1 MSDLGRWMEASR
13 EDVRPRWSGERA
25 QSVLGGVRGRLRRRR
40 QARAVAAGLAAAALA
55 LFVVLGGGRATVGR
69 APVARVDA
77 PATAAARDWTATRTD
92 PSGDLRLIEA
102 SPARVVVRVERG
114 AARFEVRRAA
124 ARLFRVEAGS
134 VAVQVLG
141 TAFTVARAGDGA
153 EVSVEEG
160 RVRVFWAGQYADLAA
175 GARETFPR
183 PGMGPAADAGATA
196 EEPVAVPVAPEAPVA
211 PRAAPA
217 RSPRA
222 WAALAE
228 AGRYDDAYAALRAGG
243 GPAAR
248 SIADLLLAADV
259 ARLSHHPEAAVD
271 PLRRVLDG
279 HRDDPRAPLA
289 AFTLGRLLLDDLG
302 APLDAARA
310 FARARELDPDGELSE
325 DAMAREVEAWSRA
338 GEGERARALAAAYLA
353 RHPDGRRARSVRRF
367 GGIE

>member
-1 MSDLGRWMEASR
+1 MEASR

-25 QSVLGGVRGRLRRRR
+25 RSVLGGVRGRLRRRR
-40 QARAVAAGLAAAALA
+40 WARATAAGLAAAAMA
-55 LFVVLGGGRATVGR
+55 LFMVLGGGRATVGR

-114 AARFEVRRAA
+114 AARFEVRRAGP
-124 ARLFRVEAGS
+124 RLFRVEAGS

-160 RVRVFWAGQYADLAA
+160 RVRVFWAGQYADLGA

-183 PGMGPAADAGATA
+183 PGMGLAADAGATA
-196 EEPVAVPVAPEAPVA
+196 EEPVAVAVAVAVAPQAPVA

-228 AGRYDDAYAALRAGG
+228 AGRYDDAYAALRVSG

-338 GEGERARALAAAYLA
+338 GEGERARSLAATYLV

-367 GGIE
+367 GGVE